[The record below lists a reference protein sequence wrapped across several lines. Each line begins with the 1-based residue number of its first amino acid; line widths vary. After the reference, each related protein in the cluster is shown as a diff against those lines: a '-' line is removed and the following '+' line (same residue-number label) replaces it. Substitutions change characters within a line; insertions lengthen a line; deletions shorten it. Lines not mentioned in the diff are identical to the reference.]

1 MAPSSSPRRSSGRQ
15 STELNFRFTTL
26 SLALNSASCSASSM
40 RKGSLVAS
48 TRLTMVSLSRSTA
61 SARFSRWKLRALR
74 ICGAPSSMWSTK
86 PLSARTTSM
95 SESSS
100 SVSAASRPGSLA
112 SCRANSASL
121 EVASEAGSRAPSLCT
136 SLGVGSRSAAWKT
149 SWVAPS
155 CSVSPSARTCW
166 PRFLPLIKR
175 LAPESAVAVKTF
187 PSNWMATTPRRSGT
201 RRSLSAA
208 AATVVSGFTSGKK
221 EGAEPSMC
229 TTSVAMSAGPGGLEE
244 SIGQHFFG
252 LVVHGGVD
260 GAAGPERV
268 EERRAHP
275 LDDVETLRRQVGRA
289 GALVAELA
297 GGAVAQPLDQERA
310 AAAGGAGDHLRDGER
325 DAQRPVAVLE
335 LPDAEGHH
343 RHPELALHH
352 AALDVGLQREQPP
365 AVLFQIGLAALLGLL
380 GGGLLLRI
388 LFGMFLRAQRRQVLL
403 LLFLHR
409 VEEGDRR
416 GRVIEGVEL
425 RVGFEVEV
433 LAKGAVRLAL
443 APLVEEGEPEQLVSL
458 GAQRGRFEAARLHQ
472 LREELCGLRVIAVLE
487 GHAGAV
493 HRLHRGGR
501 FFFFR
506 GRGLRQKQRE
516 KEGDHGVPF
525 A

>member
-48 TRLTMVSLSRSTA
+48 TRLTMVSLRRSTA
-61 SARFSRWKLRALR
+61 SATFSRWKLRALR

-121 EVASEAGSRAPSLCT
+121 EVASEAGPRAPRLCT
-136 SLGVGSRSAAWKT
+136 SLGVGSRSAAWQT
-149 SWVAPS
+149 SWGRAG
-155 CSVSPSARTCW
+155 R
-166 PRFLPLIKR
+166 
-175 LAPESAVAVKTF
+175 
-187 PSNWMATTPRRSGT
+187 G
-201 RRSLSAA
+201 
-208 AATVVSGFTSGKK
+208 G
-221 EGAEPSMC
+221 GAEG
-229 TTSVAMSAGPGGLEE
+229 VEGG
-244 SIGQHFFG
+244 
-252 LVVHGGVD
+252 GG
-260 GAAGPERV
+260 
-268 EERRAHP
+268 HP
-275 LDDVETLRRQVGRA
+275 LGDVGTVRRQVGR
-289 GALVAELA
+289 GGGLVAELA